1 MKLLATMIA
10 CALTAV
16 TAVAEDKKSDFD
28 AAKIEGKWSLVS
40 GAKFGQKIEG
50 KALEGTITITKDTI
64 TIKADM
70 DHVMKFKLDTKASP
84 VAITMVGEEGP
95 SKGFTSE
102 GIIEL
107 KGDELKLTYAMPM
120 EKRPTAFVSAKDSK
134 VLSFVLKRA
143 K

>member
-1 MKLLATMIA
+1 MKWIISLLAA
-10 CALTAV
+10 AF
-16 TAVAEDKKSDFD
+16 VAMPTLAADDFD
-28 AAKIEGKWSLVS
+28 LAKLEGKWNIVS

-50 KALEGTITITKDTI
+50 KALEGEITITKDTI
-64 TIKADM
+64 TIKADIT
-70 DHVMKFKLDTKASP
+70 HVMKFKIDPKVSP

-107 KGDELKLTYAMPM
+107 KGDDFKLTYAMPT
-120 EKRPTAFVSAKDSK
+120 EKRPIAFESGKDSK